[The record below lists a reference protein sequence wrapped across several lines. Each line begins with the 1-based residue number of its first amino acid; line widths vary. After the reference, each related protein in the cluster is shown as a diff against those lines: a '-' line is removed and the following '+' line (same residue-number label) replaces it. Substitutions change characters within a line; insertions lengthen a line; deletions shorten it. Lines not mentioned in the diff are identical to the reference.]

1 MYAEIMQVSVAVS
14 MLVQTGLTLR
24 NAMRAEQSNVTC
36 APKIAPELKIESG
49 HVKENSSGSASAGVT
64 REAPATEI
72 SAGDANPVA

>member
-1 MYAEIMQVSVAVS
+1 
-14 MLVQTGLTLR
+14 
-24 NAMRAEQSNVTC
+24 MRAEQSNVAC